1 MYEVPMHLVIALP
14 ALNESATIGTVL
26 DSIPDTYPG
35 INKVT
40 KLVIDDGSTD
50 NTKVISIS
58 KGAMV
63 ISHQQNKGVGAAFQ
77 TAVKTAL
84 EINADIMVNIDSDG
98 QFNPTD
104 IGKII
109 NPIVSDEADFVTA
122 SRFIDKTMKP
132 QMPTVKYLGN
142 LFMSR
147 IVSTVTKTRFYD
159 VSCGFRAYSKETLMR
174 LNLFGSFTYTQE
186 TFIDLAFKGLR
197 IIEIPILVRGV
208 REFGKSRVASNLFKY
223 GSNTIQI
230 ILHSVIDYRPLSVF
244 GTLALL
250 LLICSLGFGLFFLL
264 HYLITGRFSPH
275 IWAGFVSGFLFAM
288 GVLVIALSLLGDM
301 LSRMRLNQEEILYNQ
316 KRDKC
321 K

>member
-1 MYEVPMHLVIALP
+1 MHLVIALP

-84 EINADIMVNIDSDG
+84 DLNADIMVNIDSDG

-122 SRFIDKTMKP
+122 SRFIDKAMKP

-142 LFMSR
+142 LLMSK

-159 VSCGFRAYSKETLMR
+159 VSCGFRAYSQETLMR

-197 IIEIPILVRGV
+197 ISEIPIPVRGV
-208 REFGKSRVASNLFKY
+208 REFGKSRVASNLLKY

-250 LLICSLGFGLFFLL
+250 LLIGSLGFGLFFLL
-264 HYLITGRFSPH
+264 HYVITGRFSPH

-316 KRDKC
+316 KRDRYK
-321 K
+321 